1 LPGNASRYF
10 VAFMSRVVE
19 AASAIEV
26 EDRKFGDDSVWI
38 SGAEA
43 YLWCPTGFSVLGHI
57 NAME

>member
-1 LPGNASRYF
+1 
-10 VAFMSRVVE
+10 MSRVVE

-43 YLWCPTGFSVLGHI
+43 YLWCPTGFSVLGYI